1 MNQQTLVAYQCY
13 IIKRLKNKIYQNL
26 LILKIMVNTKHQP
39 IVQELLDMI
48 AKNGWQEKFQQASI

>member
-48 AKNGWQEKFQQASI
+48 AKNGWQEKFQQAF

>member
-48 AKNGWQEKFQQASI
+48 AKNGWQEKFQ

>member
-1 MNQQTLVAYQCY
+1 MNQQTLVAYQCC

-48 AKNGWQEKFQQASI
+48 AKNGWQEKIPTGF

>member
-48 AKNGWQEKFQQASI
+48 AKKWLAGKIPTGF

>member
-48 AKNGWQEKFQQASI
+48 AKNGWQEKIPTGF